1 MVRMNRRS
9 STILLTLLSCTA
21 LGCSGSS
28 EEPLPLSDG
37 PNIIFVS
44 IDSLRQD
51 HLGCYGYPHPTS
63 PTIDRLAAGGVRFET
78 AVATTSWTLPS
89 HAAMFTGLFDSTH
102 GLVDNGL
109 RLKDQHNTLAEALRE
124 VGYRTAGFFGGPY
137 LHPVFG
143 LGQGFD
149 TYQSCMTQ
157 LEDSLS
163 DEGVRAQS
171 QAPVGASHADVTGP
185 RTEREVARWLDEQ
198 EAQGDSDRPFFLFLH
213 LWDVHYDYIAP
224 EEYVLMFDPDY
235 EGDLDGVRFM
245 QNPRIVQGMDK
256 RDKQHLLALYD
267 AEIRFTDDV
276 LGRILDDLEQRGEL
290 EDTLVVITADHGEE
304 FFDHGRKGHQHTLY
318 DEVIRVPLVFSWP
331 GRLDAAVVTEQVRTI
346 DLMPTLLSIAGLTRQ
361 PKMQGRSLL
370 PLLTGGTLEPAD
382 ALSELLVDG
391 RRFRALRTLEW
402 KWIDP
407 GQGLPAAFDLTDDPK
422 ERKPIVAEESV
433 RVGKVR
439 LRNLARTCLEF
450 RQEMG
455 GVEEIELDEDM
466 LQALTDLGYMGDEA
480 DGDE

>member
-1 MVRMNRRS
+1 MSRMNRRL
-9 STILLTLLSCTA
+9 STILLPLAACSLLASSC
-21 LGCSGSS
+21 SS
-28 EEPLPLSDG
+28 EEAPPLSDG
-37 PNIIFVS
+37 PNIILVS

-63 PTIDRLAAGGVRFET
+63 PTIDRLAASGVRFET
-78 AVATTSWTLPS
+78 AIATTSWTLPS

-157 LEDSLS
+157 LDDGLS

-171 QAPVGASHADVTGP
+171 RAPVGASHADITGP
-185 RTEREVARWLDEQ
+185 RTEREVERWLDAEG
-198 EAQGDSDRPFFLFLH
+198 ESDRPFFLFLH

-235 EGDLDGVRFM
+235 EGDLDGVQFM
-245 QNPRIVQGMDK
+245 QNRRIVQGMDK
-256 RDKQHLLALYD
+256 RDKRHLLALYD

-276 LGRILDDLEQRGEL
+276 LGRILDGLEARGEL
-290 EDTLVVITADHGEE
+290 ENTLVVVTADHGEE
-304 FFDHGRKGHQHTLY
+304 FFEHGRKGHQHTLY
-318 DEVIRVPLVFSWP
+318 DEVVRVPLVFSWP
-331 GRLDAAVVTEQVRTI
+331 GHLQPAVVTDQVRTV
-346 DLMPTLLSIAGLTRQ
+346 DLMPTLLSVAGVRRQ
-361 PKMQGRSLL
+361 PKMQGRSLV
-370 PLLTGGTLEPAD
+370 PFLTGGTLEPAD
-382 ALSELLVDG
+382 AFSELLVDG
-391 RRFRALRTLEW
+391 RRYRALRTLEW
-402 KWIDP
+402 KWVDP
-407 GQGLPAAFDLTDDPK
+407 GQGLPAAFDLTADPK
-422 ERKPIVAEESV
+422 ERKAIMAEERV

-455 GVEEIELDEDM
+455 GVEEIELPEEM
-466 LQALTDLGYMGDEA
+466 LRTLTGLGYIGGEDE
-480 DGDE
+480 